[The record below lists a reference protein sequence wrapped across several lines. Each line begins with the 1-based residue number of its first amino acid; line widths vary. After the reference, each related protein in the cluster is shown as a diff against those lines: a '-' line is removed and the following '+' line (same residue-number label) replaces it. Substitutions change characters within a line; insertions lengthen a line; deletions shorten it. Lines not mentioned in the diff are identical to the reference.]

1 MHLVLISNY
10 SLDSADQVENLAL
23 QIFLYFALMFFK
35 MTKTLSKLRQIDDGT
50 QKMIAC
56 DNKECEVGMVSL
68 QMYEDKESSKINNLI
83 FYMLT

>member
-1 MHLVLISNY
+1 
-10 SLDSADQVENLAL
+10 
-23 QIFLYFALMFFK
+23 
-35 MTKTLSKLRQIDDGT
+35 MTKTLSKLRQIDDGI